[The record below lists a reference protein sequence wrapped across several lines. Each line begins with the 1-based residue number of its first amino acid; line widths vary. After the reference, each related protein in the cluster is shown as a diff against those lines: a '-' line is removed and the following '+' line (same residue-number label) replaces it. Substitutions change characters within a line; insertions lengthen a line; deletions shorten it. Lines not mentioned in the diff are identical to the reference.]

1 MKTHLF
7 TYGSDKRFSFD
18 FSTDEGI
25 ERLTIFLN
33 DVVICLCK
41 RVDFLE
47 YYFEEIKQH
56 ASTLLKEMN
65 DFNKSENSNFKTDN
79 NEKFINKLKIKYVNN
94 IKFPLQLL
102 EKETYFTVNS
112 NRYDLVSPTKHWTA
126 YHQAKKH
133 DFISYDLYLALVKS
147 MEDFMMRLT
156 PPANYKDK
164 KTTVKKFIES
174 MDVNLGTY
182 VYKINDLQHGI
193 TKFSNDEAIRL
204 SNLSLSKN
212 IKIQLI
218 IMLINYFNHYQ

>member
-1 MKTHLF
+1 M
-7 TYGSDKRFSFD
+7 
-18 FSTDEGI
+18 
-25 ERLTIFLN
+25 
-33 DVVICLCK
+33 
-41 RVDFLE
+41 
-47 YYFEEIKQH
+47 
-56 ASTLLKEMN
+56 
-65 DFNKSENSNFKTDN
+65 
-79 NEKFINKLKIKYVNN
+79 KIKYVNN

-112 NRYDLVSPTKHWTA
+112 NKYDSVSPTKHWTD
-126 YHQAKKH
+126 YHQANKH

-147 MEDFMMRLT
+147 MEDFMKKLK
-156 PPANYKDK
+156 PHAIYKDQK
-164 KTTVKKFIES
+164 LTIRKFIES

-193 TKFSNDEAIRL
+193 TEFINDEAIRL